1 MSDKTKK
8 PQPQKQKKAADKEQ
22 SYYLNDLREHSQDL
36 FGVKPEVFDG
46 AFHHEKETQVT
57 KSYAESR
64 IKTFLNKE
72 VKQ

>member
-8 PQPQKQKKAADKEQ
+8 PQPQKQTKTAEKEQ
-22 SYYLNDLREHSQDL
+22 TYYLHDLRAHSQEL

-46 AFHHEKETQVT
+46 AFYHEKEPQIT
-57 KSYAESR
+57 KSYAENR